1 VAFREVLPYLSLE
14 PFRRC
19 WYTQFLVA
27 LKESALPAPAG
38 PTDVVYRFLYL
49 PTFRPAISVRIER
62 RDSIRMTVSQ
72 TEGWGGYDPKGLAWT
87 RTVRLP
93 LPAWDSLELAL
104 AAAHFWSDTVPEGPG
119 GLDGSRWILEGV
131 RTDRRVLV
139 DHWSPQEVGPDA
151 AFRRAGNYIL
161 DLAHIPPDARD

>member
-1 VAFREVLPYLSLE
+1 MQGVAALLAQPVSGCPQGVGIARPGRSDRSGLSVSL
-14 PFRRC
+14 
-19 WYTQFLVA
+19 
-27 LKESALPAPAG
+27 SAHL
-38 PTDVVYRFLYL
+38 
-49 PTFRPAISVRIER
+49 RPPVSVRIER

-72 TEGWGGYDPKGLAWT
+72 TEGWEATIRKASSWT
-87 RTVRLP
+87 RTVWLP

-139 DHWSPQEVGPDA
+139 DHWSPKKSVPTRPSARGQLYPGSRAHPA
-151 AFRRAGNYIL
+151 RRARLRAPSNN
-161 DLAHIPPDARD
+161 ACS